1 MRFAES
7 NSLVIAAAAQ
17 VMALIVVGNR
27 VIALVHLPGSES
39 AGMRCPTAAVLHE
52 CTTLVRLYASSWLAA
67 NPRTYR
73 GHGLH
78 TLVREQLREQLG
90 VEVAHPDRLCV
101 PGGHRFLEL
110 FRTRTFSDLYEKMSG
125 KGASASEAHL
135 DVALNGVRH
144 RVAPAE
150 LLIHPQLT
158 VSVGKHSVCTR

>member
-39 AGMRCPTAAVLHE
+39 AGMRCPAAVLHE

-110 FRTRTFSDLYEKMSG
+110 
-125 KGASASEAHL
+125 